1 MSCLFGCKY
10 MKIARAELDIRA
22 NFHKKWSPVV
32 VSWTGLSSWERG
44 KSGGEVKRNC
54 WEKIALPCLPS
65 ASDQISWNPRLGFK
79 ATLFRLLSSA
89 IWNKLSQMTT
99 NKAGGIRLTSSAE
112 QNFEDL
118 WDILASFT
126 NCRNLSFSCTLSV
139 FLIFRSVLLR
149 GKCKGQECQ
158 RAGRRSLG
166 VARKS
171 FAWLAT
177 ICLGIH
183 LEMSPKIPHRLQF
196 TVIPL
201 FQCSSITI
209 TKANVWVSL

>member
-1 MSCLFGCKY
+1 M
-10 MKIARAELDIRA
+10 
-22 NFHKKWSPVV
+22 
-32 VSWTGLSSWERG
+32 SWTGLSSWERG

-99 NKAGGIRLTSSAE
+99 NKAGGTRLTSSAE

-149 GKCKGQECQ
+149 GKWKWKEISRCGQEVF
-158 RAGRRSLG
+158 RL
-166 VARKS
+166 ARHHLSWNPSWNVSKNSTQITVYCHSSFSMLLHHHYKS
-171 FAWLAT
+171 K
-177 ICLGIH
+177 CLG
-183 LEMSPKIPHRLQF
+183 K
-196 TVIPL
+196 
-201 FQCSSITI
+201 SIEAI
-209 TKANVWVSL
+209 F